1 MALKGNSTSISANT
15 TLVTMP
21 ATLEGAV
28 HGLQI
33 GNTTSNNINVEFKFK
48 DSSKSAETTFLVAPV
63 SANSTFTFQKP
74 INLNSQDAIICS
86 STATGLV
93 GITST
98 FEDSTVNLGVLS
110 TAGVYTSATTYSFG
124 DLVSDGAGNTLISTF
139 NNNVNRGI
147 ANASAFQTF
156 ASKGDTG
163 DVSLAGTAE
172 LTNKSFADSV
182 TVSASLTANTVNDVD
197 GDLRTVPTSRTFGA
211 GVTDAATASALDV
224 GNFILMTGT
233 AASVQNLTIPSGVFS
248 TGDVFTLVN
257 TPYGGKTAASTT
269 TISAAATAFVAGG
282 TSATAVIS
290 LGFNGVATVLFASAN
305 GCFITGNVE

>member
-139 NNNVNRGI
+139 AGNVNRGI
-147 ANASAFQTF
+147 DNASAFQTF
-156 ASKGDTG
+156 ASKGD
-163 DVSLAGTAE
+163 AGSGFDGSGNASASGQLNIGTVNSTA
-172 LTNKSFADSV
+172 LISDADGNLRDIPNARSV
-182 TVSASLTANTVNDVD
+182 ATTTVSAAQ
-197 GDLRTVPTSRTFGA
+197 
-211 GVTDAATASALDV
+211 TDT
-224 GNFILMTGT
+224 GNFIFLTSSDQTVVIPTASGT
-233 AASVQNLTIPSGVFS
+233 FD
-248 TGDVFTLVN
+248 TGDIFSIVCAGASATISSNITSMFKV
-257 TPYGGKTAASTT
+257 GEAASTA
-269 TISAAATAFVAGG
+269 TIT
-282 TSATAVIS
+282 
-290 LGFNGVATVLFASAN
+290 LGANKIASVLFVSAQHAY
-305 GCFITGNVE
+305 ITGT

>member
-74 INLNSQDAIICS
+74 INLNSQDSIICS

-110 TAGVYTSATTYSFG
+110 TAGVYTSATTYGFG

-139 NNNVNRGI
+139 AGNLNRGI
-147 ANASAFQTF
+147 DNASAFQTF
-156 ASKGDTG
+156 ASKGD
-163 DVSLAGTAE
+163 AGSGFDGSGNA
-172 LTNKSFADSV
+172 
-182 TVSASLTANTVNDVD
+182 SASGQLNIGTVNSTALISDSD
-197 GDLRTVPTSRTFGA
+197 GDLRTISISTATDTF
-211 GVTDAATASALDV
+211 TFSAENT
-224 GNFILMTGT
+224 GNTILMSS
-233 AASVQNLTIPSGVFS
+233 ANLVGKIP
-248 TGDVFTLVN
+248 
-257 TPYGGKTAASTT
+257 
-269 TISAAATAFVAGG
+269 SAAASQGILGGQAISVVSLTNSAIISSQITMNIAG
-282 TSATAVIS
+282 
-290 LGFNGVATVLFASAN
+290 ASASTARCVLSDHGMATIYFLSN
-305 GCFITGNVE
+305 SACIVNGNVGT

>member
-33 GNTTSNNINVEFKFK
+33 GNTTSNNINVEFKFA
-48 DSSKSAETTFLVAPV
+48 DSSNSSETTFLIAPV

-74 INLNSQDAIICS
+74 INLNSLDAIIAS

-110 TAGVYTSATTYSFG
+110 TAGVYTSATTYGFG

-139 NNNVNRGI
+139 AGNVNRGI
-147 ANASAFQTF
+147 DNASAFQTF
-156 ASKGDTG
+156 ASKGDAGSGFDGSGNASASGQLNIGTVNSTSLISDTDG
-163 DVSLAGTAE
+163 NLRDVP
-172 LTNKSFADSV
+172 KSRTIADT
-182 TVSASLTANTVNDVD
+182 TVSAAQ
-197 GDLRTVPTSRTFGA
+197 
-211 GVTDAATASALDV
+211 TDT
-224 GNFILMTGT
+224 GNFIFLTSSDQTVVIPTASGT
-233 AASVQNLTIPSGVFS
+233 FD
-248 TGDVFTLVN
+248 TGDIFSVVCAGASATISSNITSMFKV
-257 TPYGGKTAASTT
+257 GEAASTA
-269 TISAAATAFVAGG
+269 TIT
-282 TSATAVIS
+282 
-290 LGFNGVATVLFASAN
+290 LGANKIASVLFVSSQHAY
-305 GCFITGNVE
+305 ITGT

>member
-63 SANSTFTFQKP
+63 SGNSTFTFQKP
-74 INLNSQDAIICS
+74 INLNSLDAIIAS

-110 TAGVYTSATTYSFG
+110 TAGVYTSATTYGFG

-139 NNNVNRGI
+139 AGNVNRGI
-147 ANASAFQTF
+147 DNASAFQTF
-156 ASKGDTG
+156 ASKGDAGSGFDGSGNASATG
-163 DVSLAGTAE
+163 QLNIG
-172 LTNKSFADSV
+172 
-182 TVSASLTANTVNDVD
+182 TVNSTALISDAD
-197 GDLRTVPTSRTFGA
+197 GDLRTISISTATDTFTFSAENTGNTILMSSANLVGKIPSALAYQGILGGQAISVVSLTNSAIISSQITMNIA
-211 GVTDAATASALDV
+211 GASAS
-224 GNFILMTGT
+224 T
-233 AASVQNLTIPSGVFS
+233 ARCVLSDHGMATIYFLSNS
-248 TGDVFTLVN
+248 ACIVN
-257 TPYGGKTAASTT
+257 
-269 TISAAATAFVAGG
+269 
-282 TSATAVIS
+282 
-290 LGFNGVATVLFASAN
+290 
-305 GCFITGNVE
+305 GNVGT

>member
-74 INLNSQDAIICS
+74 INLNSQDSIICS

-110 TAGVYTSATTYSFG
+110 TAGVYTSATTYGFG

-139 NNNVNRGI
+139 AGNLNRGI
-147 ANASAFQTF
+147 DNASAFQTF
-156 ASKGDTG
+156 ASKGD
-163 DVSLAGTAE
+163 AGSGFDGSGNA
-172 LTNKSFADSV
+172 
-182 TVSASLTANTVNDVD
+182 SASGQLNIGTVNSTALISDSD
-197 GDLRTVPTSRTFGA
+197 GDLRTISISTA
-211 GVTDAATASALDV
+211 TD
-224 GNFILMTGT
+224 
-233 AASVQNLTIPSGVFS
+233 
-248 TGDVFTLVN
+248 
-257 TPYGGKTAASTT
+257 
-269 TISAAATAFVAGG
+269 
-282 TSATAVIS
+282 
-290 LGFNGVATVLFASAN
+290 
-305 GCFITGNVE
+305 

>member
-74 INLNSQDAIICS
+74 INLNSLDAIIAS

-93 GITST
+93 SITST
-98 FEDSTVNLGVLS
+98 FEDSTINLGVLS
-110 TAGVYTSATTYSFG
+110 TAGVYTSASTYGFG

-139 NNNVNRGI
+139 AGNVNRGI
-147 ANASAFQTF
+147 DNASAFQTF
-156 ASKGDTG
+156 ASKGD
-163 DVSLAGTAE
+163 AGSGFDGSGNA
-172 LTNKSFADSV
+172 
-182 TVSASLTANTVNDVD
+182 SAAGQLNIGTVNSTALVSDSD
-197 GDLRTVPTSRTFGA
+197 GDLRDIPRGY
-211 GVTDAATASALDV
+211 GDSAIA
-224 GNFILMTGT
+224 F
-233 AASVQNLTIPSGVFS
+233 SV
-248 TGDVFTLVN
+248 
-257 TPYGGKTAASTT
+257 Y
-269 TISAAATAFVAGG
+269 SAAATDVGNHLLLTSSNQTVVIPSSANAVFGVGDIFTIVNAGA
-282 TSATAVIS
+282 SADSTTNISSNITALFKSGEASSTATIS
-290 LGFNGVATVLFASAN
+290 ITTNGVASVLFVSASHA
-305 GCFITGNVE
+305 FVTGNLG

>member
-63 SANSTFTFQKP
+63 SGNSTFTFQKP
-74 INLNSQDAIICS
+74 INLNSLDAIIAS

-110 TAGVYTSATTYSFG
+110 TAGVYTSATTYGFG

-139 NNNVNRGI
+139 AGNVNRGI
-147 ANASAFQTF
+147 DNASAFQTF
-156 ASKGDTG
+156 ASKGD
-163 DVSLAGTAE
+163 AGSGFDGSGNA
-172 LTNKSFADSV
+172 
-182 TVSASLTANTVNDVD
+182 SASGQLNIGTVNSTSLISDAD
-197 GDLRTVPTSRTFGA
+197 GDLRTISISTATDTF
-211 GVTDAATASALDV
+211 TFSAENT
-224 GNFILMTGT
+224 GNTILMSS
-233 AASVQNLTIPSGVFS
+233 ANLVGKIP
-248 TGDVFTLVN
+248 
-257 TPYGGKTAASTT
+257 
-269 TISAAATAFVAGG
+269 SAAASQGILGGQAISVVSLTNSAIISSQITMNIAG
-282 TSATAVIS
+282 
-290 LGFNGVATVLFASAN
+290 ASASTARCVLSDHGMATIYFLSN
-305 GCFITGNVE
+305 SACIVNGNVGT

>member
-63 SANSTFTFQKP
+63 SGNSTFTFQKP
-74 INLNSQDAIICS
+74 INLNSLDAIIAS

-110 TAGVYTSATTYSFG
+110 TAGVFTSATTYGFG

-139 NNNVNRGI
+139 AGNVNRGI
-147 ANASAFQTF
+147 DNASAFQTF

-163 DVSLAGTAE
+163 TGFDGSGNASASGQLNIGTVNSTSLISD
-172 LTNKSFADSV
+172 TNGNLRDIPNARSV
-182 TVSASLTANTVNDVD
+182 ATTTVSAAQ
-197 GDLRTVPTSRTFGA
+197 
-211 GVTDAATASALDV
+211 TDT
-224 GNFILMTGT
+224 GNFIFLTSSDQTVVIPTASGT
-233 AASVQNLTIPSGVFS
+233 FD
-248 TGDVFTLVN
+248 TGDIFSVVCA
-257 TPYGGKTAASTT
+257 GASA
-269 TISAAATAFVAGG
+269 TISSNITSMFKVGEA
-282 TSATAVIS
+282 SATATIT
-290 LGFNGVATVLFASAN
+290 LGANKIASVLFVSSSHAY
-305 GCFITGNVE
+305 ITGT

>member
-156 ASKGDTG
+156 ASKGDSG
-163 DVSLAGTAE
+163 SDGSGFDGSGNASAIGQLNIGTVNSTA
-172 LTNKSFADSV
+172 LISDADGNLRDIPNARSV
-182 TVSASLTANTVNDVD
+182 ATTTVSAAQ
-197 GDLRTVPTSRTFGA
+197 
-211 GVTDAATASALDV
+211 TDT
-224 GNFILMTGT
+224 GNFIFLTSSDQTVVIPTASGT
-233 AASVQNLTIPSGVFS
+233 FD
-248 TGDVFTLVN
+248 TGDIFSIVCAGASATISSNITSMFKV
-257 TPYGGKTAASTT
+257 GEAASTA
-269 TISAAATAFVAGG
+269 TIT
-282 TSATAVIS
+282 
-290 LGFNGVATVLFASAN
+290 LGANKIASVLFVSSSHAY
-305 GCFITGNVE
+305 ITGT

>member
-63 SANSTFTFQKP
+63 SGNSTFTFQKP
-74 INLNSQDAIICS
+74 INLNSLDAIIAS

-98 FEDSTVNLGVLS
+98 FEDSTINLGVLS
-110 TAGVYTSATTYSFG
+110 TAGVYTSATTYGFG

-139 NNNVNRGI
+139 AGNVNRGI
-147 ANASAFQTF
+147 DNASAFQTF
-156 ASKGDTG
+156 ASKGDAGSGFDGSGNASATG
-163 DVSLAGTAE
+163 QLNIG
-172 LTNKSFADSV
+172 
-182 TVSASLTANTVNDVD
+182 TVNSTALISDAD
-197 GDLRTVPTSRTFGA
+197 GDLRTISISTATDTFTFSAENTGNTILMSSANLVGKIPSALAYQGILGGQAISVVSLTNSAIISSQITMNIA
-211 GVTDAATASALDV
+211 GASAS
-224 GNFILMTGT
+224 T
-233 AASVQNLTIPSGVFS
+233 ARCVLSDHGMATIYFLSNS
-248 TGDVFTLVN
+248 ACIVN
-257 TPYGGKTAASTT
+257 
-269 TISAAATAFVAGG
+269 
-282 TSATAVIS
+282 
-290 LGFNGVATVLFASAN
+290 
-305 GCFITGNVE
+305 GNVGT